1 MLSHF
6 LFDLRKI
13 FLIIVFVSFAS
24 KKHWNVAGEHSLHL
38 PLIYERIKNENTL
51 KRNKSSN

>member
-1 MLSHF
+1 MLSRF

-24 KKHWNVAGEHSLHL
+24 KKHWNEAGEHSLHL